1 VLLTPFPPR
10 ARPKV
15 KLTANGSTVEF
26 AASVIP
32 TGAAI
37 ALPSEATTLV
47 YGPWQS
53 ATEVAVEVAEGD
65 RLTRGVVLLA
75 GLGPAVV
82 QLLAS
87 CPRAEVNK

>member
-1 VLLTPFPPR
+1 
-10 ARPKV
+10 
-15 KLTANGSTVEF
+15 
-26 AASVIP
+26 
-32 TGAAI
+32 
-37 ALPSEATTLV
+37 
-47 YGPWQS
+47 
-53 ATEVAVEVAEGD
+53 VAVEVAEGD